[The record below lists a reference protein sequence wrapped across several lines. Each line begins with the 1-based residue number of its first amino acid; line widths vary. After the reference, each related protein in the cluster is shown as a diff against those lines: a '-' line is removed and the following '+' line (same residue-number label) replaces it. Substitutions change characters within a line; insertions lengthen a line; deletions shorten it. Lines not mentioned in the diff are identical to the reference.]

1 MPATDLEL
9 DLLIQFIDIPHF
21 GRRRCGFR
29 CDRQQSDLFRH
40 AGSRVLLN
48 CSRQSGKSTITAL
61 KAVHCAFFRPNSTVV
76 VTAPIK
82 QQTREFIRK
91 VRNLA
96 ALGESAKSGDK
107 FSVLFHNGSRIVGVA
122 ANEDTI
128 RSFSS
133 VALDIVDEAARVAD
147 DVYYS
152 LLPMLAVSGG
162 SLWILST
169 PKGKRGFFHQEW
181 AKPEADTKA
190 WIKFSVKAE
199 DCPRIP
205 TQFLEEQKV
214 RMGAR
219 RYAQEYECLFV
230 ELDRGVFDPDVVQ
243 KAFRKDVK
251 PYTEFDL

>member
-1 MPATDLEL
+1 MTPTDVAV
-9 DLLIQFIDIPHF
+9 DLFLQLVDISYF

-29 CDRQQSDLFRH
+29 CDRQQSELFYKT
-40 AGSRVLLN
+40 GSRVMLN

-61 KAVHCAFFRPNSTVV
+61 KALHCAYWRPNCTIV

-82 QQTREFIRK
+82 QQTREFLRK
-91 VRNLA
+91 VRQFA
-96 ALGESAKSGDK
+96 AIAGLAKSGDK
-107 FSVLFHNGSRIVGVA
+107 FSVLLHNGSRIVGVA
-122 ANEDTI
+122 ADEDTI

-133 VALDIVDEAARVAD
+133 VALVVIDEAARVD
-147 DVYYS
+147 DEVYFS

-169 PKGKRGFFHQEW
+169 PKGKRGFFHHEW
-181 AKPEADTKA
+181 AKSPG
-190 WIKFSVKAE
+190 WVKFSVKAS

-205 TQFLEEQKV
+205 EQFLEEQKA

-219 RYAQEYECLFV
+219 LYAQEYECLFV
-230 ELDRGVFDPDVVQ
+230 ELNRGLFDPDVVH

-251 PYTEFDL
+251 PLTEFEI